1 MKTAATAHR
10 KLIDL
15 KPAVFDA
22 LSLEA
27 ARQGIPL
34 KKYIENLLEQAS
46 PRQEVA
52 AGTGISRLIG
62 SARPDQGDLS
72 ALRDDR
78 LQYLL
83 SK

>member
-1 MKTAATAHR
+1 METSIGAHR

-15 KPAVFDA
+15 KPSVFDA

-27 ARQGIPL
+27 AREGVSLKRFIESVLEKTCISTRNEVSPGI
-34 KKYIENLLEQAS
+34 
-46 PRQEVA
+46 R
-52 AGTGISRLIG
+52 RLIG
-62 SARPDQGDLS
+62 SALPKNADYS
-72 ALRDDR
+72 KIEDDR